1 LRIEDIPIVAVGPGS
16 QPQEADG
23 STLQYIDMPDDM
35 WTYQRPTVRVEHGS
49 NSLAG
54 AREALAWLQQMLAG
68 YQPDG
73 EPRLA
78 DLSQLDDPSR
88 TLLNELLGEG
98 EVSVSYSGLVQARVQ
113 ESVLAGI
120 WRCHY
125 LNDQGDV
132 SHDLLEVGDVPH
144 LVRMPDPQRQRPASV
159 LADVTVPPGLM
170 NAQPILTELAAHGE
184 SYRVGDPAHTINL
197 SLLPM
202 SDQDILFLDQVLGL
216 GAVEILSR
224 SYGRCLMAMSA
235 IANIWWV
242 RFYNSTGTLILNSL
256 EVVDVPLVARAAVE
270 DIAESGRRLT
280 EILESEGLVHN

>member
-1 LRIEDIPIVAVGPGS
+1 MRLEDIPVVALGPGS
-16 QPQEADG
+16 QPQETDG
-23 STLQYIDMPDDM
+23 STLQYLDMPDDM
-35 WTYQRPTVRVEHGS
+35 WTYQRPSVAAEHDISG
-49 NSLAG
+49 LAG
-54 AREALAWLQQMLAG
+54 ARDAVGWLQQALAE
-68 YQPDG
+68 YRPDG
-73 EPRLA
+73 EPRIA
-78 DLSQLDDPSR
+78 NLSQLDDPSR
-88 TLLNELLGEG
+88 TFLNELLGEG
-98 EVSVSYSGLVQARVQ
+98 EVSVSYSGMVQARVQ

-125 LNDQGDV
+125 LNPQGGV

-184 SYRVGDPAHTINL
+184 SYRAGDPAHTINL

-202 SDQDILFLDQVLGL
+202 SDEDIAFLDQTLDL

-256 EVVDVPLVARAAVE
+256 EVVDVPVVARAAVE
-270 DIAESGRRLT
+270 DITESRRRLT
-280 EILESEGLVHN
+280 EILESERLVEN